1 MVIICK
7 YYLLNNIKHLLEL
20 KQPKGIKCKIE
31 GDEFMKDNIL
41 YLECYSG
48 ISGDMVVASL
58 IDLGVDLK
66 YLKEALESVPIY
78 GYTIKI
84 SKVKKNGV
92 EACDF
97 NVIIDEGHHIHRNLN
112 DVFMVIEESKITLN
126 AKKLA
131 MKILYIEADAEAE
144 TQGVEIEQVHFDEF
158 GVVGLIINIV
168 AVAVCLD
175 YLNINDAV
183 ISEIYEGKGHVECQQ
198 GFVPIPVPAVTNMV
212 LKYKMPIKITSNDGE
227 MITATGMAIA
237 SAIKT
242 KEALPESYVIKAIGV
257 GAGKKDYNNS
267 NILRAYL
274 IQEAERQQVEKILS
288 LEINID
294 DCSGETIGYTMK

>member
-1 MVIICK
+1 M
-7 YYLLNNIKHLLEL
+7 
-20 KQPKGIKCKIE
+20 E
-31 GDEFMKDNIL
+31 GDEFMRDNIL

-48 ISGDMVVASL
+48 ISGDMAVASL

-97 NVIIDEGHHIHRNLN
+97 NVIIDEGHHVHRNLN
-112 DVFMVIEESKITLN
+112 DVFMIIKESKITLN

-131 MKILYIEADAEAE
+131 MKIFYIEAEAEAKA
-144 TQGVEIEQVHFDEF
+144 QGVEIEQVNFDEF
-158 GVVGLIINIV
+158 GVVELIIYIV

-175 YLNINDAV
+175 YLNINDVV
-183 ISEIYEGKGHVECQQ
+183 ISEIYEGKGHVECQE

-294 DCSGETIGYTMK
+294 DCSGETIGYTMKKFIFNI

>member
-1 MVIICK
+1 M
-7 YYLLNNIKHLLEL
+7 EL
-20 KQPKGIKCKIE
+20 KQLKGIKCKVE

-48 ISGDMVVASL
+48 ISGDMAVASL

-97 NVIIDEGHHIHRNLN
+97 NVIIDEGHHVHRNLN
-112 DVFMVIEESKITLN
+112 DVFMIIKESKITLN

-131 MKILYIEADAEAE
+131 MKIFYIEAEAEAKA
-144 TQGVEIEQVHFDEF
+144 QGVEIEQVNFDEF
-158 GVVGLIINIV
+158 GVVELIIYIV

-183 ISEIYEGKGHVECQQ
+183 ISEVYEGKGHVECQE

-294 DCSGETIGYTMK
+294 DCSGETIGYTMKKFIFNI

>member
-1 MVIICK
+1 M
-7 YYLLNNIKHLLEL
+7 
-20 KQPKGIKCKIE
+20 E

-97 NVIIDEGHHIHRNLN
+97 NVIIDEGHHVHRNLN
-112 DVFMVIEESKITLN
+112 DVFMIIKESKITLN

-131 MKILYIEADAEAE
+131 MKIFYIEAEAEAKA
-144 TQGVEIEQVHFDEF
+144 QGVEIEQVNFDEF
-158 GVVGLIINIV
+158 GVVELIIYIV

-183 ISEIYEGKGHVECQQ
+183 ISEIYEGKGHVECQER
-198 GFVPIPVPAVTNMV
+198 FVPIPVPAVTNMV

-294 DCSGETIGYTMK
+294 DCSGETIGYTMKKFIFNI

>member
-1 MVIICK
+1 M
-7 YYLLNNIKHLLEL
+7 
-20 KQPKGIKCKIE
+20 E

-48 ISGDMVVASL
+48 ISGDMAVASL

-97 NVIIDEGHHIHRNLN
+97 NVIIDEGHHVHRNLN
-112 DVFMVIEESKITLN
+112 DVFMIIKESKITLN

-131 MKILYIEADAEAE
+131 MKIFYIEAEAEAKA
-144 TQGVEIEQVHFDEF
+144 QGVEIEQVNFDEF
-158 GVVGLIINIV
+158 GVVELIIYIV

-175 YLNINDAV
+175 YLNINDVV
-183 ISEIYEGKGHVECQQ
+183 ISEIYEGKGHVECQE

>member
-1 MVIICK
+1 M
-7 YYLLNNIKHLLEL
+7 EL
-20 KQPKGIKCKIE
+20 KQLKGIRCKVE

-48 ISGDMVVASL
+48 ISGDMAVASL

-97 NVIIDEGHHIHRNLN
+97 NVIIDEGHHVHRNLN
-112 DVFMVIEESKITLN
+112 DVFMIIKESKITLN

-131 MKILYIEADAEAE
+131 MKIFYIEAEAEAKA
-144 TQGVEIEQVHFDEF
+144 QGVEIEQVNFDEF
-158 GVVGLIINIV
+158 GVVELIIYIV

-175 YLNINDAV
+175 YLNINDVV
-183 ISEIYEGKGHVECQQ
+183 ISEIYEGKGHVECQE

-294 DCSGETIGYTMK
+294 DCSGETIGYTMKKFIFNI

>member
-1 MVIICK
+1 M
-7 YYLLNNIKHLLEL
+7 
-20 KQPKGIKCKIE
+20 E

-48 ISGDMVVASL
+48 ISGDMAVASL

-97 NVIIDEGHHIHRNLN
+97 NVIIDEGHHVHRNLN
-112 DVFMVIEESKITLN
+112 DVFMIIKESKITLN

-131 MKILYIEADAEAE
+131 MKIFYIEAEAEAKA
-144 TQGVEIEQVHFDEF
+144 QGVEIEQVNFDEF
-158 GVVGLIINIV
+158 GVAELIIYIV

-175 YLNINDAV
+175 YLNINDVV
-183 ISEIYEGKGHVECQQ
+183 ISEIYEGKGHVECQE

-294 DCSGETIGYTMK
+294 DCSGETIGYTMKKFIFNI

>member
-1 MVIICK
+1 M
-7 YYLLNNIKHLLEL
+7 
-20 KQPKGIKCKIE
+20 E

-48 ISGDMVVASL
+48 ISGDMTVASL

-97 NVIIDEGHHIHRNLN
+97 NVIIDEGHHVHRNLN
-112 DVFMVIEESKITLN
+112 DVFMIIKESKITLN

-131 MKILYIEADAEAE
+131 MKIFYIEAEAEAKA
-144 TQGVEIEQVHFDEF
+144 QGVEIEQVNFDEF
-158 GVVGLIINIV
+158 GVVELIIYIV

-175 YLNINDAV
+175 YLNINDVV
-183 ISEIYEGKGHVECQQ
+183 ISEIYEGKGHVECQE

-242 KEALPESYVIKAIGV
+242 KEALPQSYVIKAIGV

-294 DCSGETIGYTMK
+294 DCSGETIGYTMKKFIFNI

>member
-1 MVIICK
+1 M
-7 YYLLNNIKHLLEL
+7 
-20 KQPKGIKCKIE
+20 E

-48 ISGDMVVASL
+48 ISGDMTVASL

-97 NVIIDEGHHIHRNLN
+97 NVIIDEGHHVHRNLN
-112 DVFMVIEESKITLN
+112 DVFMIIKESKITLN

-131 MKILYIEADAEAE
+131 MKIFYIEAEAEAKA
-144 TQGVEIEQVHFDEF
+144 QGVEIEQVNFDEF
-158 GVVGLIINIV
+158 GVVELIIYIV

-175 YLNINDAV
+175 YLNINDVV
-183 ISEIYEGKGHVECQQ
+183 ISEIYEGKGHVECQE

-294 DCSGETIGYTMK
+294 DCSAETIGYTMKKFIFNI

>member
-1 MVIICK
+1 M
-7 YYLLNNIKHLLEL
+7 
-20 KQPKGIKCKIE
+20 E

-48 ISGDMVVASL
+48 ISGDMAVASL

-66 YLKEALESVPIY
+66 YLTEALESVPIY

-97 NVIIDEGHHIHRNLN
+97 NVIIDEGHHVHRNLN
-112 DVFMVIEESKITLN
+112 DVFMIIKESKITLN

-131 MKILYIEADAEAE
+131 MKIFYIEAEAEAKA
-144 TQGVEIEQVHFDEF
+144 QGVEIEQVNFDEF
-158 GVVGLIINIV
+158 GVVELIIYIV

-183 ISEIYEGKGHVECQQ
+183 ISEVYEGKGHVECQE

-274 IQEAERQQVEKILS
+274 IQEAARQQVEKILS

-294 DCSGETIGYTMK
+294 DCSGETIGYTMKKFIFNI

>member
-1 MVIICK
+1 M
-7 YYLLNNIKHLLEL
+7 
-20 KQPKGIKCKIE
+20 E

-97 NVIIDEGHHIHRNLN
+97 NVIIDEGHHVHRNLN
-112 DVFMVIEESKITLN
+112 DVFMRIKESKITLN

-131 MKILYIEADAEAE
+131 MKIFYIEAEAEAKA
-144 TQGVEIEQVHFDEF
+144 QGVEIEQVNFDEF
-158 GVVGLIINIV
+158 GVVELIIYIV

-183 ISEIYEGKGHVECQQ
+183 ISEIYEGKGHVECQE

-294 DCSGETIGYTMK
+294 DCSGETIGYTMKKFIFNI

>member
-1 MVIICK
+1 MW
-7 YYLLNNIKHLLEL
+7 KHFLEL
-20 KQPKGIKCKIE
+20 KRLKGIRCKVE

-48 ISGDMVVASL
+48 ISGDMAVASL

-97 NVIIDEGHHIHRNLN
+97 NVIIDEGHHVHRNLN
-112 DVFMVIEESKITLN
+112 DVFMIIKESKITLN

-131 MKILYIEADAEAE
+131 MKIFYIEAEAEAKA
-144 TQGVEIEQVHFDEF
+144 QGVEIEQVNFDEF
-158 GVVGLIINIV
+158 GVVELIIYIV

-183 ISEIYEGKGHVECQQ
+183 ISEVYEGKGHVECQE

-294 DCSGETIGYTMK
+294 DCSGETIGYTMKKFIFNI

>member
-1 MVIICK
+1 M
-7 YYLLNNIKHLLEL
+7 
-20 KQPKGIKCKIE
+20 E

-97 NVIIDEGHHIHRNLN
+97 NVIIDEGHHVHRNLN
-112 DVFMVIEESKITLN
+112 DVFMIIKESKITLN

-131 MKILYIEADAEAE
+131 MKIFYIEAEAEAKA
-144 TQGVEIEQVHFDEF
+144 QGVEIEQVNFDEF
-158 GVVGLIINIV
+158 GVVELIIYIV

-183 ISEIYEGKGHVECQQ
+183 ISEIYEGKGHVECQE

-212 LKYKMPIKITSNDGE
+212 LKYKMPIKINSNDGE

-294 DCSGETIGYTMK
+294 DCSGETIGYTMKKFIFNI

>member
-1 MVIICK
+1 M
-7 YYLLNNIKHLLEL
+7 
-20 KQPKGIKCKIE
+20 E

-48 ISGDMVVASL
+48 ISGDMAVASL

-97 NVIIDEGHHIHRNLN
+97 NVIIDEGHHVHRNLN
-112 DVFMVIEESKITLN
+112 DVFMIIKESKITLN

-131 MKILYIEADAEAE
+131 MKIFYIEVEAEAKA
-144 TQGVEIEQVHFDEF
+144 QGVEIEQVNFDEF
-158 GVVGLIINIV
+158 GVVELIIYIV

-183 ISEIYEGKGHVECQQ
+183 ISEVYEGKCHVVCQE

-294 DCSGETIGYTMK
+294 DCSGETIGYTMKKFIFNI

>member
-1 MVIICK
+1 MW
-7 YYLLNNIKHLLEL
+7 KHFLEL
-20 KQPKGIKCKIE
+20 KRLKGIRCKVE

-48 ISGDMVVASL
+48 ISGDMTVASL

-97 NVIIDEGHHIHRNLN
+97 NVIIDEGHHVHRNLN
-112 DVFMVIEESKITLN
+112 DVFMIIKESKITLN

-131 MKILYIEADAEAE
+131 MKIFYIEAEAEAKA
-144 TQGVEIEQVHFDEF
+144 QGVEIEQVNFDEF
-158 GVVGLIINIV
+158 GVVELIIYIV

-175 YLNINDAV
+175 YLNINDVV
-183 ISEIYEGKGHVECQQ
+183 ISEIYEGKGHVECQE

-294 DCSGETIGYTMK
+294 DCSGETIGYTMKKFIFNI

>member
-1 MVIICK
+1 M
-7 YYLLNNIKHLLEL
+7 
-20 KQPKGIKCKIE
+20 E

-48 ISGDMVVASL
+48 ISGDMAVASL

-97 NVIIDEGHHIHRNLN
+97 NVIIDEGHHVHRNLN
-112 DVFMVIEESKITLN
+112 DVFMIIKESKITLN

-131 MKILYIEADAEAE
+131 MKIFYIEVEAEAKA
-144 TQGVEIEQVHFDEF
+144 QGVEIEQVNFDEF
-158 GVVGLIINIV
+158 GVVELIIYIV

-183 ISEIYEGKGHVECQQ
+183 ISEIYEGKGHVECQE

-294 DCSGETIGYTMK
+294 DCSGETIGYTMKKFIFNI

>member
-1 MVIICK
+1 M
-7 YYLLNNIKHLLEL
+7 EL
-20 KQPKGIKCKIE
+20 KRLKGIRCKVE

-48 ISGDMVVASL
+48 ISGDIAVASL

-97 NVIIDEGHHIHRNLN
+97 NVIIDEGHHVHRNLN
-112 DVFMVIEESKITLN
+112 DVFMIIKESKITLN

-131 MKILYIEADAEAE
+131 MKIFYIEAEAEAKA
-144 TQGVEIEQVHFDEF
+144 QGVEIEQVNFDEF
-158 GVVGLIINIV
+158 GVVELIIYIV

-175 YLNINDAV
+175 YLNINDVV
-183 ISEIYEGKGHVECQQ
+183 ISEIYEGKGHVECQE

-294 DCSGETIGYTMK
+294 DCSGETIEYTMKKFIFNI

>member
-1 MVIICK
+1 M
-7 YYLLNNIKHLLEL
+7 
-20 KQPKGIKCKIE
+20 E

-97 NVIIDEGHHIHRNLN
+97 NVIIDEGHHVHRNLN
-112 DVFMVIEESKITLN
+112 DVFMIIKESKITLN

-131 MKILYIEADAEAE
+131 MKIFYIEAEAEAKA
-144 TQGVEIEQVHFDEF
+144 QGVEIEQVNFDEF
-158 GVVGLIINIV
+158 GVVELIIYIV

-183 ISEIYEGKGHVECQQ
+183 ISEIYEGKGHVECQE

-242 KEALPESYVIKAIGV
+242 KEVLPESYVIKAIGV

-294 DCSGETIGYTMK
+294 DCSGETIGYTMKKFIFNI

>member
-1 MVIICK
+1 M
-7 YYLLNNIKHLLEL
+7 EL
-20 KQPKGIKCKIE
+20 KRLKGIKCKVE

-48 ISGDMVVASL
+48 ISGDMAVASL

-97 NVIIDEGHHIHRNLN
+97 NVIIDEGHHVHRNLN
-112 DVFMVIEESKITLN
+112 DVFMIIKESKITLN

-131 MKILYIEADAEAE
+131 MKIFYIEAEAEAKA
-144 TQGVEIEQVHFDEF
+144 QGVEIEQVNFDEF
-158 GVVGLIINIV
+158 GVVELIIYIV

-175 YLNINDAV
+175 YLNINDVV
-183 ISEIYEGKGHVECQQ
+183 ISEIYEGKGHVECQE

-294 DCSGETIGYTMK
+294 DCSGETIGYTMKKFIFNI

>member
-1 MVIICK
+1 M
-7 YYLLNNIKHLLEL
+7 
-20 KQPKGIKCKIE
+20 E

-97 NVIIDEGHHIHRNLN
+97 NVIIDEGRHVHRNLN
-112 DVFMVIEESKITLN
+112 DVFMIIKESKITLN

-131 MKILYIEADAEAE
+131 MKIFYIEAEAEAKA
-144 TQGVEIEQVHFDEF
+144 QGVEIEQVNFDEF
-158 GVVGLIINIV
+158 GVVEIIIYIV

-183 ISEIYEGKGHVECQQ
+183 ISEIYEGKGHVECQE

-242 KEALPESYVIKAIGV
+242 KEVLPESYVIKAIGV

-294 DCSGETIGYTMK
+294 DCSGETIGYTMKKFIFNI

>member
-1 MVIICK
+1 M
-7 YYLLNNIKHLLEL
+7 
-20 KQPKGIKCKIE
+20 E

-97 NVIIDEGHHIHRNLN
+97 NVIIDEGHHVHRNLN
-112 DVFMVIEESKITLN
+112 DVFMIIKESKITLN

-131 MKILYIEADAEAE
+131 MKIFYIEAEAEAKA
-144 TQGVEIEQVHFDEF
+144 QGVEIEQVNFDEF
-158 GVVGLIINIV
+158 GVVELIIYIV

-183 ISEIYEGKGHVECQQ
+183 ISEIYEGKGHVECQE

-242 KEALPESYVIKAIGV
+242 KEALPESYVIKTIGV

-294 DCSGETIGYTMK
+294 DCSGETIGYTMKKFIFNI

>member
-1 MVIICK
+1 M
-7 YYLLNNIKHLLEL
+7 
-20 KQPKGIKCKIE
+20 E

-97 NVIIDEGHHIHRNLN
+97 NVIIDEGHHVHRNLN
-112 DVFMVIEESKITLN
+112 DVFMIIKESKITLN

-131 MKILYIEADAEAE
+131 MKIFYIEAEAEAKA
-144 TQGVEIEQVHFDEF
+144 QGVEIEQVNFDEF
-158 GVVGLIINIV
+158 GVVELIIYIV

-183 ISEIYEGKGHVECQQ
+183 ISEIYEGKGHVECQE

-288 LEINID
+288 LEIDID
-294 DCSGETIGYTMK
+294 DCSGETIGYTMKKFIFNI

>member
-1 MVIICK
+1 M
-7 YYLLNNIKHLLEL
+7 
-20 KQPKGIKCKIE
+20 E

-48 ISGDMVVASL
+48 ISGDMAVASL

-97 NVIIDEGHHIHRNLN
+97 NVIIDEGHHVHRNLN
-112 DVFMVIEESKITLN
+112 DVFMIIKESKITLN

-131 MKILYIEADAEAE
+131 MKIFYIEAEAEAKA
-144 TQGVEIEQVHFDEF
+144 QGVEIEQVNFDEF
-158 GVVGLIINIV
+158 GVVELIIYIV

-183 ISEIYEGKGHVECQQ
+183 ISEIYEGKGHVECQE

-294 DCSGETIGYTMK
+294 DCSGEIIGYTMKKFIFNI

>member
-1 MVIICK
+1 M
-7 YYLLNNIKHLLEL
+7 
-20 KQPKGIKCKIE
+20 E

-48 ISGDMVVASL
+48 ISGDMAVASL

-97 NVIIDEGHHIHRNLN
+97 NVIIDEGHHVHRNLN
-112 DVFMVIEESKITLN
+112 DVFMIIKESKITLN

-131 MKILYIEADAEAE
+131 MKIFYIEGEAEAKA
-144 TQGVEIEQVHFDEF
+144 QGVEIEQVNFDEF
-158 GVVGLIINIV
+158 GVVELIIYIV

-183 ISEIYEGKGHVECQQ
+183 ISEIYEGKGHVECQE

-294 DCSGETIGYTMK
+294 DCSGETIGYTMKKFIFNI

>member
-1 MVIICK
+1 M
-7 YYLLNNIKHLLEL
+7 EL
-20 KQPKGIKCKIE
+20 KRLKGIRCKVE

-48 ISGDMVVASL
+48 ISGDMAVASL

-97 NVIIDEGHHIHRNLN
+97 NVIIDEGHHVHRNLN
-112 DVFMVIEESKITLN
+112 DVFMIIKESKITLN

-131 MKILYIEADAEAE
+131 MKIFYIEAEAEAKA
-144 TQGVEIEQVHFDEF
+144 QGVEIEQVNFDEF
-158 GVVGLIINIV
+158 GVVELIIYIV

-183 ISEIYEGKGHVECQQ
+183 ISEIYEGKGHVECQE

-294 DCSGETIGYTMK
+294 DCSGETIGYTMKKFIFNI

>member
-1 MVIICK
+1 M
-7 YYLLNNIKHLLEL
+7 
-20 KQPKGIKCKIE
+20 E

-97 NVIIDEGHHIHRNLN
+97 NVIIDEGHHVHRNLN
-112 DVFMVIEESKITLN
+112 DVFRIIKESKITLN

-131 MKILYIEADAEAE
+131 MKIFYIEAEAEAKA
-144 TQGVEIEQVHFDEF
+144 QGVEIEQVNFDEF
-158 GVVGLIINIV
+158 GVVELIIYIV

-183 ISEIYEGKGHVECQQ
+183 ISEIYEGKGHVECQE
-198 GFVPIPVPAVTNMV
+198 GFVPILVPAVTNMV

-294 DCSGETIGYTMK
+294 DCSGETIGYTMKKFIFNI

>member
-1 MVIICK
+1 M
-7 YYLLNNIKHLLEL
+7 
-20 KQPKGIKCKIE
+20 E

-97 NVIIDEGHHIHRNLN
+97 NVIIDEGHHVHRNLN
-112 DVFMVIEESKITLN
+112 DVFMIIKESKITLN

-131 MKILYIEADAEAE
+131 MKIFYIEAEAEAKA
-144 TQGVEIEQVHFDEF
+144 QGVEIEQVNFDEF
-158 GVVGLIINIV
+158 GVVELIIYIV

-183 ISEIYEGKGHVECQQ
+183 ISEIYEGKGHVECQE
-198 GFVPIPVPAVTNMV
+198 GVVPIPVPAVTNMA

-242 KEALPESYVIKAIGV
+242 KEALPESYVIKAIGA

-294 DCSGETIGYTMK
+294 DCSGETIGYTMKKFIFNI

>member
-1 MVIICK
+1 M
-7 YYLLNNIKHLLEL
+7 
-20 KQPKGIKCKIE
+20 E

-97 NVIIDEGHHIHRNLN
+97 NVIIDEGHHVHRNLN
-112 DVFMVIEESKITLN
+112 DVFMIIKESKITLN

-131 MKILYIEADAEAE
+131 MKIFYIEAEAEAKA
-144 TQGVEIEQVHFDEF
+144 QGVEIEQVNFDEF
-158 GVVGLIINIV
+158 GVVELIIYIV

-183 ISEIYEGKGHVECQQ
+183 ISEIYEGKGHVECQE
-198 GFVPIPVPAVTNMV
+198 GVVPIPVPAVTNMV
-212 LKYKMPIKITSNDGE
+212 LNYKMPIKITSNDGE

-294 DCSGETIGYTMK
+294 DCSGETIGYTMKKFIFNI

>member
-1 MVIICK
+1 M
-7 YYLLNNIKHLLEL
+7 
-20 KQPKGIKCKIE
+20 E

-97 NVIIDEGHHIHRNLN
+97 NVIIDEGHHVHRNLN
-112 DVFMVIEESKITLN
+112 DVFMIIKESKITLN

-131 MKILYIEADAEAE
+131 MKIFYIEAESEAKA
-144 TQGVEIEQVHFDEF
+144 QGVEIEQVNFDEF
-158 GVVGLIINIV
+158 GVVELIIYIV

-183 ISEIYEGKGHVECQQ
+183 ISEIYEGKGHVECQE

-294 DCSGETIGYTMK
+294 DCSGETIGYTMKKFIFNI

>member
-1 MVIICK
+1 M
-7 YYLLNNIKHLLEL
+7 
-20 KQPKGIKCKIE
+20 E

-48 ISGDMVVASL
+48 ISGDMAVASL

-97 NVIIDEGHHIHRNLN
+97 NVIIDEGHHVHRNLN
-112 DVFMVIEESKITLN
+112 DVFMIIKESKITLN

-131 MKILYIEADAEAE
+131 MKIFYIEAEAEAKA
-144 TQGVEIEQVHFDEF
+144 QGVEIEQVNFDEF
-158 GVVGLIINIV
+158 GVVELIIYIV

-183 ISEIYEGKGHVECQQ
+183 ISEVYEGKGHVECQE

>member
-1 MVIICK
+1 M
-7 YYLLNNIKHLLEL
+7 
-20 KQPKGIKCKIE
+20 E

-97 NVIIDEGHHIHRNLN
+97 NVIIDEGHHVHRNLN
-112 DVFMVIEESKITLN
+112 DVFMRIKESKITLN

-131 MKILYIEADAEAE
+131 MKICYIEAEAEAKA
-144 TQGVEIEQVHFDEF
+144 QGVEIEQVNFDEF
-158 GVVGLIINIV
+158 GVVELIIYIV

-183 ISEIYEGKGHVECQQ
+183 ISEIYEGKGHVECQE

-212 LKYKMPIKITSNDGE
+212 LKYKIPIKITSNDGE

-294 DCSGETIGYTMK
+294 DCSGETIGYTMKKFIFNI

>member
-1 MVIICK
+1 M
-7 YYLLNNIKHLLEL
+7 
-20 KQPKGIKCKIE
+20 E

-48 ISGDMVVASL
+48 ISGDMAVASL
-58 IDLGVDLK
+58 IDFGVDLK

-97 NVIIDEGHHIHRNLN
+97 NVIIDEGHHVHRNLN
-112 DVFMVIEESKITLN
+112 DVFMIIKESKITLN

-131 MKILYIEADAEAE
+131 MKIFYIEAEAEAKA
-144 TQGVEIEQVHFDEF
+144 QGVEIEQVNFDEF
-158 GVVGLIINIV
+158 GVVELIIYIV

-175 YLNINDAV
+175 YLNINDVV
-183 ISEIYEGKGHVECQQ
+183 ISEIYEGKGHVECQE

-294 DCSGETIGYTMK
+294 DCSGETIGYTMKKFIFNI

>member
-1 MVIICK
+1 M
-7 YYLLNNIKHLLEL
+7 
-20 KQPKGIKCKIE
+20 E

-97 NVIIDEGHHIHRNLN
+97 NVIIDEGHHVHRNLN
-112 DVFMVIEESKITLN
+112 DVFMIIKESKITLN

-131 MKILYIEADAEAE
+131 MKIFYIEAEAEAKA
-144 TQGVEIEQVHFDEF
+144 QGVEIEQVNFDEF
-158 GVVGLIINIV
+158 GVVELIIYIV

-183 ISEIYEGKGHVECQQ
+183 ISEIYEGKGHVECQE

-257 GAGKKDYNNS
+257 GAGKKYYNNS

-294 DCSGETIGYTMK
+294 DCSGETIGYTMKKFIFNI

>member
-1 MVIICK
+1 M
-7 YYLLNNIKHLLEL
+7 
-20 KQPKGIKCKIE
+20 E

-48 ISGDMVVASL
+48 ISGDMAVASL

-97 NVIIDEGHHIHRNLN
+97 NVIIDEGHHVHRNLN
-112 DVFMVIEESKITLN
+112 DVFMIIKESKITLN

-131 MKILYIEADAEAE
+131 MKIFYIEAEAEAKA
-144 TQGVEIEQVHFDEF
+144 QGVEIEQVNFDEF
-158 GVVGLIINIV
+158 GVVELIIYIV

-183 ISEIYEGKGHVECQQ
+183 ISEIYEGKGHVECQE

-294 DCSGETIGYTMK
+294 DCSGETIGYTMKKFIFNI

>member
-1 MVIICK
+1 M
-7 YYLLNNIKHLLEL
+7 
-20 KQPKGIKCKIE
+20 E

-97 NVIIDEGHHIHRNLN
+97 NVIIDEGHHVHRNLN
-112 DVFMVIEESKITLN
+112 DVFMIIKESKITLN

-131 MKILYIEADAEAE
+131 MKIFYIEAEAEAKA
-144 TQGVEIEQVHFDEF
+144 QGVEIEQVNFDEF
-158 GVVGLIINIV
+158 GVVELIIYIV

-183 ISEIYEGKGHVECQQ
+183 ISEIYEGKGHVECQER
-198 GFVPIPVPAVTNMV
+198 FVPIPVLAVTNMV

-294 DCSGETIGYTMK
+294 DCSGETIGYTMKKFIFNI

>member
-1 MVIICK
+1 M
-7 YYLLNNIKHLLEL
+7 
-20 KQPKGIKCKIE
+20 E

-97 NVIIDEGHHIHRNLN
+97 NVIIDEGHHVHRNLN
-112 DVFMVIEESKITLN
+112 DVFMIIKESKITLN

-131 MKILYIEADAEAE
+131 MKIFYIEAEAEAKA
-144 TQGVEIEQVHFDEF
+144 QGVEIEQENFDEF
-158 GVVGLIINIV
+158 GVVELIIYIV

-183 ISEIYEGKGHVECQQ
+183 ISEIYEGKGHVECQE
-198 GFVPIPVPAVTNMV
+198 GGVPIPVPAVTNMV

-294 DCSGETIGYTMK
+294 DCSGETIGYTMKKFIFNI

>member
-1 MVIICK
+1 M
-7 YYLLNNIKHLLEL
+7 
-20 KQPKGIKCKIE
+20 E

-48 ISGDMVVASL
+48 ISGDMAVASL

-97 NVIIDEGHHIHRNLN
+97 NVIIDEGHHVHRNLN
-112 DVFMVIEESKITLN
+112 DVFMIIKESKITLN

-131 MKILYIEADAEAE
+131 MKIFYIEAEAEAKA
-144 TQGVEIEQVHFDEF
+144 QGVEIEQVNFDEF
-158 GVVGLIINIV
+158 GVVELIIYIV
-168 AVAVCLD
+168 AVALCLD

-183 ISEIYEGKGHVECQQ
+183 ISEIYEGKGHVECQE

-294 DCSGETIGYTMK
+294 DCSGETIGYTMKKFIFNI

>member
-1 MVIICK
+1 M
-7 YYLLNNIKHLLEL
+7 EL
-20 KQPKGIKCKIE
+20 KRLKGIRCKVE

-48 ISGDMVVASL
+48 ISGDMAVASL

-97 NVIIDEGHHIHRNLN
+97 NVIIDEGHHVHRNLN
-112 DVFMVIEESKITLN
+112 DVFMIIKESKITLN

-131 MKILYIEADAEAE
+131 MKIFYIEAEAEAKA
-144 TQGVEIEQVHFDEF
+144 QGVEIEQVNFDEF
-158 GVVGLIINIV
+158 GVVELIIYIV

-175 YLNINDAV
+175 YLNINDVV
-183 ISEIYEGKGHVECQQ
+183 ISEIYEGKGHVECQE

-294 DCSGETIGYTMK
+294 DCSGETIGYTMKKFIFNI

>member
-1 MVIICK
+1 M
-7 YYLLNNIKHLLEL
+7 EL
-20 KQPKGIKCKIE
+20 KRLKGIRCKVE

-48 ISGDMVVASL
+48 ISGDMTVASL

-97 NVIIDEGHHIHRNLN
+97 NVIIDEGHHVHRNLN
-112 DVFMVIEESKITLN
+112 DVFMIIKESKITLN

-131 MKILYIEADAEAE
+131 MKIFYIEAEAEAKA
-144 TQGVEIEQVHFDEF
+144 QGVEIEQVNFDEF
-158 GVVGLIINIV
+158 GVVELIIYIV

-183 ISEIYEGKGHVECQQ
+183 ISEIYEGKGHVECQE

-294 DCSGETIGYTMK
+294 DCSGETIGYTMKKFIFNI

>member
-1 MVIICK
+1 M
-7 YYLLNNIKHLLEL
+7 
-20 KQPKGIKCKIE
+20 E

-48 ISGDMVVASL
+48 ISGDMAVASL
-58 IDLGVDLK
+58 IDLVVDLK

-97 NVIIDEGHHIHRNLN
+97 NVIIDEGHHVHRNLN
-112 DVFMVIEESKITLN
+112 DVFMIIKESKITLN

-131 MKILYIEADAEAE
+131 MKIFYIEAEAEAKA
-144 TQGVEIEQVHFDEF
+144 QGVEIEQVNFDEF
-158 GVVGLIINIV
+158 GVVELIIYIV

-175 YLNINDAV
+175 YLNINDVV
-183 ISEIYEGKGHVECQQ
+183 ISEIYEGKGHVECQE

-294 DCSGETIGYTMK
+294 DCSGETIGYTMKKFIFNI

>member
-1 MVIICK
+1 M
-7 YYLLNNIKHLLEL
+7 
-20 KQPKGIKCKIE
+20 E

-97 NVIIDEGHHIHRNLN
+97 NVIIDEGHHVHRNLN
-112 DVFMVIEESKITLN
+112 DVFMIIKESKITLN

-131 MKILYIEADAEAE
+131 MKIFYIEAEAEAKA
-144 TQGVEIEQVHFDEF
+144 QGVEIEQVNFDEF
-158 GVVGLIINIV
+158 GVVELIIYIV

-183 ISEIYEGKGHVECQQ
+183 ISEIYEGKGHVECQE

-227 MITATGMAIA
+227 MITATGMAIT

-294 DCSGETIGYTMK
+294 DCSGETIGYTMKKFIFNI